1 VRIEL
6 NICGLFMKIFS
17 WLFVAFSLFS
27 TATAAELKISKEA
40 AEWDIW
46 SLIAKDEYSLQLHF
60 LDFLKA
66 TEGLKDVGV
75 TPLQHVAKVFSI
87 YLSDLNSCGISK
99 LELSTPDEI
108 TFTLHFCFSK
118 DGLWLSGDSPEGM
131 SLLEFFIKGLLN
143 TDEHK
148 ISIKTLLYSYAKNV
162 LNVKVE

>member
-1 VRIEL
+1 
-6 NICGLFMKIFS
+6 MKIFA
-17 WLFVAFSLFS
+17 WLFIAFSLFS
-27 TATAAELKISKEA
+27 SATAAEINISKEA

-46 SLIAKDEYSLQLHF
+46 SLMAKEKYSLQLHF

-66 TEGLKDVGV
+66 TEGLDKPGV
-75 TPLQHVAKVFSI
+75 IPLQHVSKVFCI
-87 YLSDLNSCGISK
+87 YLSDLNSCGIST
-99 LELSTPDEI
+99 LELSAPGET
-108 TFTLHFCFSK
+108 TFTLRFCFSN

-148 ISIKTLLYSYAKNV
+148 VSIKTLLYSYAKNV